1 MTPHDLLAMRRT
13 RRRQVFAPKIAGTVI
28 VLSLACLACV
38 PGRADAEDARLHGI
52 FVNRAPSDKLI
63 KEAIDRSVA
72 SFNFVARP
80 VARSRL
86 KKSNPVIARAEFGR
100 AGTDVVVKLGAQ
112 TPSAAAP
119 GGPTV
124 KWTRDDGEVLDV
136 GYSWD
141 GTTLVQSFKAED
153 GMRYNRY
160 TLSPDG
166 TMLTVDVMLTSDRL
180 ELPVKYQLTLTRES
194 VKP

>member
-1 MTPHDLLAMRRT
+1 LTAR
-13 RRRQVFAPKIAGTVI
+13 AAIA
-28 VLSLACLACV
+28 LSFACLPFVA
-38 PGRADAEDARLHGI
+38 GNARAEDTRLHGV

-86 KKSNPVIARAEFGR
+86 KKSNPVITRAEFGR
-100 AGTDVVVKLGAQ
+100 TGSDVVVKLGAQ
-112 TPSAAAP
+112 KPSAAAP

-124 KWTRDDGEVLDV
+124 KWTRDDGETLDV
-136 GYSWD
+136 SFAWD
-141 GTTLVQSFKAED
+141 GATLLQSFKAED

-160 TLSPDG
+160 TLSSDG
-166 TMLTVDVMLTSDRL
+166 NALTVDVLLTSDRL
-180 ELPVKYQLTLTRES
+180 EIPVKYQMTLTREI